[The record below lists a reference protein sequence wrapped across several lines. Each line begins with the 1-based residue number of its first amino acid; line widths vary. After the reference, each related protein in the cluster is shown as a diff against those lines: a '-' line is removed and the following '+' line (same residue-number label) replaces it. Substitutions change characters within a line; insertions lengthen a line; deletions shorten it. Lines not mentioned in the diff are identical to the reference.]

1 MFASRGLFVR
11 GMAISSFIAS
21 LTNNFISPTGFD
33 QVRNLDHTQQFCFVL
48 TDHYRY
54 RNKIR

>member
-1 MFASRGLFVR
+1 MRASGGLVVR
-11 GMAISSFIAS
+11 GTAISSFIAS
-21 LTNNFISPTGFD
+21 LTNNFISPTDFD